1 MLDDLDSSLR
11 AFLRHELPDL
21 QNSGETRVAISF
33 DLPVEGAIQQKPA
46 LNLFLYDVRENLERR
61 NREWT
66 MQRQE
71 NGTAIKTQPPAR
83 VDCSYLITAWS
94 NADDPQQEHHLLSR
108 IMRLLL
114 RHSVLPENLLQ
125 GSLKD
130 PILPVLLTSLKPG
143 YLQSPG
149 EIWQALGGLPKVSLH
164 CTATIAVPLTEDPE
178 EVPLVLE
185 HRTQLSRLPSY

>member
-11 AFLRHELPDL
+11 AFLHHELPEL
-21 QNSGETRVAISF
+21 QNSGETQVAISF
-33 DLPVEGAIQQKPA
+33 DLPVEDAIQQTPA
-46 LNLFLYDVRENLERR
+46 INLFLYDVRENLERR
-61 NREWT
+61 NREWR
-66 MQRQE
+66 MQRQD

-94 NADDPQQEHHLLSR
+94 SGDDPQQEHHILSR

-114 RHSVLPENLLQ
+114 RRPVLPDDLLQ
-125 GSLKD
+125 GSLQD
-130 PILPVLLTSLKPG
+130 PICPVLLTSLQPG
-143 YLQSPG
+143 IKNPG

-164 CTATIAVPLTEDPE
+164 CTVTIPVPRTEDPE

-185 HRTQLSRLPSY
+185 HRPQLSRFS